1 MIQQYHLSFPYNHID
16 DLGGGGNGIY
26 ILDNYFDVSSIISI
40 YYVGL
45 DSGAMGYV

>member
-1 MIQQYHLSFPYNHID
+1 MIQQYHLSFPYID
-16 DLGGGGNGIY
+16 DLGGNYIY
-26 ILDNYFDVSSIISI
+26 NYFDVSSIISI